1 MIKIE
6 VTAVTQVDT
15 CVSLI
20 TSQPSIKFM
29 TLDPSAA
36 RSAARS
42 AVSMTSKDL
51 EALTNGVLEMT
62 CIILCHFE
70 LPSHQLETIQ
80 LFWSFVFPVGI
91 FHLFGIK

>member
-6 VTAVTQVDT
+6 VTTVTQPESY
-15 CVSLI
+15 VSLI

-36 RSAARS
+36 RSA
-42 AVSMTSKDL
+42 VSMTGKDL
-51 EALTNGVLEMT
+51 ELTNGVLEMT
-62 CIILCHFE
+62 CIILCNFE

-80 LFWSFVFPVGI
+80 LFWSYVFPVGI
-91 FHLFGIK
+91 FHWFGIK

>member
-6 VTAVTQVDT
+6 VTTVTQIDT

-29 TLDPSAA
+29 TLDPSAT
-36 RSAARS
+36 RS

-51 EALTNGVLEMT
+51 EVLTKGVLEVT
-62 CIILCHFE
+62 CSML
-70 LPSHQLETIQ
+70 L
-80 LFWSFVFPVGI
+80 
-91 FHLFGIK
+91 

>member
-36 RSAARS
+36 RSA
-42 AVSMTSKDL
+42 VSITSKDL

>member
-6 VTAVTQVDT
+6 VTTVTQVDL

-29 TLDPSAA
+29 TLDPSAD
-36 RSAARS
+36 RS

-51 EALTNGVLEMT
+51 EVLTKGVLEVN
-62 CIILCHFE
+62 CSILCYFE
-70 LPSHQLETIQ
+70 LPSHQLETIP
-80 LFWSFVFPVGI
+80 LFWSFVFPMGI
-91 FHLFGIK
+91 IHLFGIK